1 MRDAFHAAQVERDA
15 RMDAAVAEMAVEGRL
30 VAAGIHQRLEFAQ
43 VVAKAQRI
51 HRRILPAHHG
61 VGTAPG
67 FARIERKRGGR
78 CARFADRPH
87 AFDRRLVFEEPG
99 TRLRVPS
106 GDRLDECA
114 RLRRCGFLG
123 VPAELDHQPR
133 SALGEQAD
141 VVQLEAAL
149 AQAADDLLV
158 ESFAGDRAGLED
170 DRDDIACGVDVREP
184 EDQHHSRGRVLH
196 QPGLRLQ
203 RDRARA
209 FGPDQRAGD
218 VEPVLRQQLVEV
230 IAGHAAFDLREF
242 RADQPCILVAQ
253 RLEPCIDF
261 TLPATRGNDRL
272 EFRIGGG
279 AGPEPR
285 AVRRDDFQRLD
296 VFHRLA
302 GHHGVR
308 SARIVADH
316 AAQRAATV
324 RGGIRPEGQSVLF
337 GSRLQRIAHRAG
349 LDERRAPRWVDRDD
363 IAHVLGEIQHHG
375 HVHALPALRGAAA
388 TRQQRRTV
396 LAADAQGGDHVVRRP
411 GEHHADRDLAVVRGV
426 RAVDRAAA
434 GIEAHLA
441 RNGRGKC
448 GGKGF
453 GLLGTKRGLGCDAH
467 GGPHSSR

>member
-1 MRDAFHAAQVERDA
+1 MTCASTTHATTIPQ
-15 RMDAAVAEMAVEGRL
+15 
-30 VAAGIHQRLEFAQ
+30 
-43 VVAKAQRI
+43 
-51 HRRILPAHHG
+51 
-61 VGTAPG
+61 
-67 FARIERKRGGR
+67 
-78 CARFADRPH
+78 RPH
-87 AFDRRLVFEEPG
+87 ASCMATLWAAVWAAVWLTILATPAGPLAAADLELTLPLQRSVYQTNERIDFTVHRQAGPG
-99 TRLRVPS
+99 T
-106 GDRLDECA
+106 LDVALE
-114 RLRRCGFLG
+114 
-123 VPAELDHQPR
+123 
-133 SALGEQAD
+133 SADG
-141 VVQLEAAL
+141 
-149 AQAADDLLV
+149 
-158 ESFAGDRAGLED
+158 
-170 DRDDIACGVDVREP
+170 
-184 EDQHHSRGRVLH
+184 GRMS
-196 QPGLRLQ
+196 
-203 RDRARA
+203 
-209 FGPDQRAGD
+209 
-218 VEPVLRQQLVEV
+218 
-230 IAGHAAFDLREF
+230 
-242 RADQPCILVAQ
+242 
-253 RLEPCIDF
+253 F

-453 GLLGTKRGLGCDAH
+453 GLLGTKRGLGCGAH